1 MPGLPAH
8 GAANLGGSRLFR
20 GQGRLKVGMPAP
32 QDPSWLSLFMRD
44 SISGT
49 TRGSR
54 ADEGVRPT
62 LVRYLPFLWHT
73 QVRLAFVVGE
83 EVASAAPWTSVCGQD
98 L

>member
-1 MPGLPAH
+1 MGRPIL
-8 GAANLGGSRLFR
+8 AAAAFSG
-20 GQGRLKVGMPAP
+20 GQGRLKAGMPAP
-32 QDPSWLSLFMRD
+32 TRSKLAVTLYMRD